1 MEKVNT
7 VVLELEEET
16 NQLNNEEFI
25 NICSLFYEKL
35 QLVDDKIV
43 NKILNHE
50 ANKVILQKLY
60 NLSKLNGN
68 YIFYKYIYIYEFN
81 KGIIYNFLDSI
92 YPYQEFSYDS
102 LTKEQKL
109 SLKAIN
115 ALLNTC
121 LYKG

>member
-68 YIFYKYIYIYEFN
+68 YIFYKYIY
-81 KGIIYNFLDSI
+81 L
-92 YPYQEFSYDS
+92 
-102 LTKEQKL
+102 
-109 SLKAIN
+109 
-115 ALLNTC
+115 
-121 LYKG
+121 